1 MHLHP
6 RLSLVLFCLSIFT
19 GIVLISCNK
28 QGCTDSF
35 AINFDK
41 RAKTDDGSCKYK
53 TDLFIGKF
61 AGTETCNDGSSVN
74 EELVISRAEA
84 SEDRIIFQA
93 MTRFA
98 ISPYAIVNGNDLTI
112 PSQTVSSAL
121 ISVNISGSGRIDG
134 NQLTVSYVLTEAG
147 QQTACGF
154 TGTK

>member
-1 MHLHP
+1 M
-6 RLSLVLFCLSIFT
+6 IFT

-35 AINFDK
+35 ALNFEK
-41 RAKTDDGSCKYK
+41 SARTDDGSCKYK

-61 AGTETCNDGSSVN
+61 TGTDTCNDGSIVN
-74 EELVISRAEA
+74 EELVINHVET

-93 MTRFA
+93 TTRFA
-98 ISPYAIVNGNDLTI
+98 ISPYAIANGNDLTI

-121 ISVNISGSGRIDG
+121 ISVNIIGSGRVDG

-147 QQTACGF
+147 QQTTCGF